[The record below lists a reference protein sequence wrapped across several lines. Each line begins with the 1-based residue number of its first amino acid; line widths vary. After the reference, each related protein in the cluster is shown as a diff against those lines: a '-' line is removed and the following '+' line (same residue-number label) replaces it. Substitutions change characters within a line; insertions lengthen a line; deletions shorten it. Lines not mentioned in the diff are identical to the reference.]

1 MFWAVI
7 AHPEQFIQGRLVV
20 APKAIAEACLPAAVA
35 QGWIVLARDSDV
47 VTAPITPTQRNPNRI
62 RWREHGYGYRGDV

>member
-1 MFWAVI
+1 M
-7 AHPEQFIQGRLVV
+7 GT
-20 APKAIAEACLPAAVA
+20 KAIAEACLPAAVA